1 MNHAHLSS
9 TARISNIEMLR
20 IVCMVMIILFHYYL
34 YGAFSKEMDVTASY
48 VVMQLL
54 SSGSKIGVDV
64 FVVITGYFLGIADK
78 MKSVRLA

>member
-20 IVCMVMIILFHYYL
+20 IVCMVMIILFHYYH
-34 YGAFSKEMDVTASY
+34 GAFSKEMDVTASH

-64 FVVITGYFLGIADK
+64 FVVITGFFLITQEF
-78 MKSVRLA
+78 

>member
-34 YGAFSKEMDVTASY
+34 HGAFSKEMDVTASH

>member
-1 MNHAHLSS
+1 M
-9 TARISNIEMLR
+9 RIYPPRQVSNIEMLR

-34 YGAFSKEMDVTASY
+34 YGAFSKEMDVTASH